1 MMFGDDPRRDLPPP
15 PPVLFWT
22 EILLLMEEISISMNL
37 LAEAAQEQ
45 AESLR
50 QLAEKGREG

>member
-1 MMFGDDPRRDLPPP
+1 MSDDPRDSLPLPPP
-15 PPVLFWT
+15 PLFWA

-37 LAEAAQEQ
+37 LADAAQEQ

-50 QLAEKGREG
+50 KLAEMKGGPS